1 MQVDD
6 IEENDGSF
14 QVIPAMNIV
23 RSDKASFVI
32 HGQVKVNFH
41 TPALY
46 FPGDKKRGKIGE
58 IARNKKGPIVGP
70 FTFSVKF
77 HKLYLA
83 QREGLTS

>member
-1 MQVDD
+1 MHVDD

-14 QVIPAMNIV
+14 EVIPATNIV
-23 RSDKASFVI
+23 WSDKACFVI
-32 HGQVKVNFH
+32 HGQVKVNFDA
-41 TPALY
+41 PARY

-77 HKLYLA
+77 HKVYLA